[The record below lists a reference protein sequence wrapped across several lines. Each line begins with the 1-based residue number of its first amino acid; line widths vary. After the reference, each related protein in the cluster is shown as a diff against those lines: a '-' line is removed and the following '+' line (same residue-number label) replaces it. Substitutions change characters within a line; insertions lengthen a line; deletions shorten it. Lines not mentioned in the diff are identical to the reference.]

1 MSEQTQTL
9 DALAPPTLW
18 HDPKRTSQ
26 QRQLEGVAKAGWK
39 LTPATC
45 AYRLTRGRWIPARH
59 LLYLSKIIATEIAK
73 GDGRILV
80 MSPPRHGK
88 SEFISIR
95 TPIWFLEKYPEKNTI
110 TCTFSADLAVE
121 FAVKVRDAFMNEEN
135 HDLLTTR
142 IRTDRKRVDSFMT
155 TDGGRATSVGI
166 GGVLTGRGADLLII
180 DDYVKNAEESLSE
193 SQLRKTWE
201 WFKST
206 AYTRLE
212 PGATLII
219 LATRWSQNDLIG
231 MCRKELP
238 HEKWTIIRLPAIA
251 EVGDPLDRVPGE
263 ALWPERFPVEV
274 LNRIKLSM
282 GSYWFDAEYQ
292 QSPRASMSEIALGDA
307 IKVVKPT
314 QIPADMRYI
323 RAWDLAG
330 TEGEGDWSVGVKMG
344 REMSNFHAGGMVY
357 ITDIQRFRKSPHG
370 NEIHIREVA
379 EMDGVGC
386 EIIMEQEPGS
396 SGITVIQNYS
406 LKILHNFAF
415 SGERATGP
423 VEIRAQPFL
432 AACEAGRLCMV
443 EAEWNQALR
452 DEINAFPDGEH
463 DDQPVACALGYNRL
477 VGRNK
482 QGLTWGANSWV
493 DESKHTTKAPL
504 GERNVQR
511 RSGLTW

>member
-1 MSEQTQTL
+1 M
-9 DALAPPTLW
+9 
-18 HDPKRTSQ
+18 
-26 QRQLEGVAKAGWK
+26 
-39 LTPATC
+39 
-45 AYRLTRGRWIPARH
+45 
-59 LLYLSKIIATEIAK
+59 
-73 GDGRILV
+73 
-80 MSPPRHGK
+80 
-88 SEFISIR
+88 
-95 TPIWFLEKYPEKNTI
+95 
-110 TCTFSADLAVE
+110 
-121 FAVKVRDAFMNEEN
+121 
-135 HDLLTTR
+135 
-142 IRTDRKRVDSFMT
+142 
-155 TDGGRATSVGI
+155 
-166 GGVLTGRGADLLII
+166 
-180 DDYVKNAEESLSE
+180 
-193 SQLRKTWE
+193 
-201 WFKST
+201 
-206 AYTRLE
+206 
-212 PGATLII
+212 
-219 LATRWSQNDLIG
+219 
-231 MCRKELP
+231 
-238 HEKWTIIRLPAIA
+238 
-251 EVGDPLDRVPGE
+251 GDPLDRVPGE